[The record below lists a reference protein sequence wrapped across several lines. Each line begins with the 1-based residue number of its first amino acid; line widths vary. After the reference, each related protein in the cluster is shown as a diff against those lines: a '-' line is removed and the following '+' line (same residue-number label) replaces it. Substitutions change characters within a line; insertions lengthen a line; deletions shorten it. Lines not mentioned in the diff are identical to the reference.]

1 MSKAN
6 GSFSKVLVGYDGSPQ
21 SVKAVG
27 LAKQIAKRNSA
38 ALVIV
43 EVVGAPTYFF
53 GDQPGAPQ
61 ADLSAYYE
69 AAAEDA
75 ESTIKDLVAKAIGE
89 GIKAKGAVLKG
100 DTSTVNAILECVNEE
115 KVDLVVVG
123 TRGMGGFKKML
134 LGSVSSGLISHA
146 PCSVLVVR

>member
-1 MSKAN
+1 MSKDK
-6 GSFSKVLVGYDGSPQ
+6 GSFTKILVGYDGSPQ
-21 SVKAVG
+21 SIKAVG
-27 LAKQIAKRNSA
+27 VAKQIAKRNSA
-38 ALVIV
+38 DLVIV
-43 EVVGAPTYFF
+43 EVVGAPTYYF

-69 AAAEDA
+69 AAAKDA
-75 ESTIKDLVAKAIGE
+75 EATIKDLVSKANDE
-89 GIKAKGAVLKG
+89 GVRAKGAVLKG

-134 LGSVSSGLISHA
+134 LGSVSSGLASHA
-146 PCSVLVVR
+146 PCSVVVVR

>member
-1 MSKAN
+1 MSKVN
-6 GSFSKVLVGYDGSPQ
+6 GSFTKILAGYDGSAQ
-21 SVKAVG
+21 SIRAVG

-75 ESTIKDLVAKAIGE
+75 EATVNDLVAKAIGE
-89 GIKAKGAVLKG
+89 GVKAKGAVLKG

-134 LGSVSSGLISHA
+134 LGSVSSGLVSHA